1 MIFREMKIKRKLLV
15 EILVTYALLILF
27 LTSAVVGVSLISY
40 FRDGKRWQRER
51 DIDFAVHVGDFIRSH
66 YQRTGTLDG
75 LEEALDRFIERRMRV
90 LKREKRSSS
99 YPKESENFRIPKL
112 IVLNAEKTDIVY
124 QTFPYL
130 EGVTPLCDV
139 FGAEAVSEDT
149 LLACVYV
156 GGMIP
161 GVGNRFSVSPA
172 ARQTVIILISFSG
185 VLIVFSVVL
194 GILFSVRLSR
204 PLKDLIQAFE
214 QAAGNRFSVR
224 LQNRSNNEL
233 GILIDSF
240 NCMMQKLEENEKARR
255 QLTADISHD
264 LRTPLA
270 LITARL
276 EMLKEGV
283 YRPDSEQF
291 DFLIQETDRLSAFI
305 DSWRQISRLEAGSLE
320 PRINTKIE
328 INEFLRNLFES
339 FAPMGAADQLSF
351 EFYPSPQPLFVWG
364 DQESLTRAFGNLI
377 MNAVKFSRS
386 GGLIRLSIR
395 REGNE
400 AVSELYDNG
409 IGIPREKLKY
419 IFDRFYKADDSR
431 NRNREGS
438 GLGLAICKTVVCAHG
453 GTVAVDSKEGE
464 YTVFTIRLP
473 LLEKES
479 NRSH

>member
-1 MIFREMKIKRKLLV
+1 MKIKRKLLV

-75 LEEALDRFIERRMRV
+75 LEEALDRFVERRMRV

-112 IVLNAEKTDIVY
+112 IVLNAEKTDILY

-130 EGVTPLCDV
+130 EGVAPLCDV
-139 FGAEAVSEDT
+139 FGADAVSEDT

-214 QAAGNRFSVR
+214 QAADNRFSVR

-431 NRNREGS
+431 SRNREGS
-438 GLGLAICKTVVCAHG
+438 GLGLAICKTVVFAHG

>member
-40 FRDGKRWQRER
+40 FREGKRWLRER
-51 DIDFAVHVGDFIRSH
+51 DIDFAVHVGDFIRSY
-66 YQRTGTLDG
+66 YQRTGNLDN
-75 LEEALDRFIERRMRV
+75 LDEALDRFIKRRVSVLERGKRLKEVEHFRV
-90 LKREKRSSS
+90 
-99 YPKESENFRIPKL
+99 PKL
-112 IVLNAEKTDIVY
+112 IVLNAEKTDILY

-130 EGVTPLCDV
+130 EGVAPLCDV
-139 FGAEAVSEDT
+139 FGADAVSEDT

-185 VLIVFSVVL
+185 VLIIFSVML
-194 GILFSVRLSR
+194 GILFSVLLSR

-214 QAAGNRFSVR
+214 QAADNRFSVR
-224 LQNRSNNEL
+224 LQNRTNNEL
-233 GILIDSF
+233 GILINSF

-438 GLGLAICKTVVCAHG
+438 GLGLAICKTVVFAHG

>member
-1 MIFREMKIKRKLLV
+1 MKIKRKLLV

-75 LEEALDRFIERRMRV
+75 LEEALDRFVERRMRV

>member
-40 FRDGKRWQRER
+40 FREGKRWLRER
-51 DIDFAVHVGDFIRSH
+51 DIDFAVHVGDFIRSY
-66 YQRTGTLDG
+66 YQRTGNLDN
-75 LEEALDRFIERRMRV
+75 LDEALDRFIKRRVSVLERGKRLKEVEHFRV
-90 LKREKRSSS
+90 
-99 YPKESENFRIPKL
+99 PKL
-112 IVLNAEKTDIVY
+112 IVLNAEKTDILY

-130 EGVTPLCDV
+130 EGVAPLCDV
-139 FGAEAVSEDT
+139 FGADAVSEDT

-185 VLIVFSVVL
+185 VLIIFSVML
-194 GILFSVRLSR
+194 GILFSVLLSR

-214 QAAGNRFSVR
+214 QAADNRFSVR
-224 LQNRSNNEL
+224 LQNRTNNEL
-233 GILIDSF
+233 GILINSF

-320 PRINTKIE
+320 SRINTKIE

-339 FAPMGAADQLSF
+339 FAPMGAADRLSF

-438 GLGLAICKTVVCAHG
+438 GLGLAICKTVVFAHG

>member
-40 FRDGKRWQRER
+40 FREGKRWLRER
-51 DIDFAVHVGDFIRSH
+51 DIDFAVHVGDFIRSY
-66 YQRTGTLDG
+66 YQRTGNLDN
-75 LEEALDRFIERRMRV
+75 LDEALDRFIKRRVSVLERGKRLKEVEHFRV
-90 LKREKRSSS
+90 
-99 YPKESENFRIPKL
+99 PKL
-112 IVLNAEKTDIVY
+112 IVLNAEKTDILY

-130 EGVTPLCDV
+130 EGVAPLCDV
-139 FGAEAVSEDT
+139 FGADAVSEDT

-185 VLIVFSVVL
+185 VLIVFSVML
-194 GILFSVRLSR
+194 GILFSVLLSR

-214 QAAGNRFSVR
+214 QAADNRFSVR
-224 LQNRSNNEL
+224 LQNRTNNEL
-233 GILIDSF
+233 GILINSF

-339 FAPMGAADQLSF
+339 FAPMGAADRLSF

-438 GLGLAICKTVVCAHG
+438 GLGLAICKTVVFAHG

>member
-40 FRDGKRWQRER
+40 FREGKRWQRER
-51 DIDFAVHVGDFIRSH
+51 DIDFAVHVGDFIRSY
-66 YQRTGTLDG
+66 YQRTGNLDN
-75 LEEALDRFIERRMRV
+75 LDEALDRFIKRRVSVLERGERLKEVEHFRV
-90 LKREKRSSS
+90 
-99 YPKESENFRIPKL
+99 PKL
-112 IVLNAEKTDIVY
+112 IVLNAEKTDILY

-130 EGVTPLCDV
+130 EGVAPLCDV
-139 FGAEAVSEDT
+139 FGADAVSEDT

-185 VLIVFSVVL
+185 VLIVFSVML

-214 QAAGNRFSVR
+214 QAADNRFSVR
-224 LQNRSNNEL
+224 LQNRTNNEL
-233 GILIDSF
+233 GILINSF

-339 FAPMGAADQLSF
+339 FAPMGAADRLSF

-386 GGLIRLSIR
+386 RGLIRLSIR

-438 GLGLAICKTVVCAHG
+438 GLGLAICKTVVFAHG

>member
-40 FRDGKRWQRER
+40 FREGKRWQRER
-51 DIDFAVHVGDFIRSH
+51 DIDFAVHVGDFIRSY
-66 YQRTGTLDG
+66 YQRTGNLDN
-75 LEEALDRFIERRMRV
+75 LDEALDRFIKRRVSVLERGKRLKDVEHFRV
-90 LKREKRSSS
+90 
-99 YPKESENFRIPKL
+99 PKL
-112 IVLNAEKTDIVY
+112 IVLNAEKTDILY

-130 EGVTPLCDV
+130 EGVSPLCDV
-139 FGAEAVSEDT
+139 FGADAVSEDT

-185 VLIVFSVVL
+185 VLIIFSVML
-194 GILFSVRLSR
+194 GILFSVLLSR

-214 QAAGNRFSVR
+214 QAADNRFSVR
-224 LQNRSNNEL
+224 LQNRTNNEL
-233 GILIDSF
+233 GILINSF

-320 PRINTKIE
+320 SRINTKIE

-339 FAPMGAADQLSF
+339 FAPMGAADRLSF

-386 GGLIRLSIR
+386 RGLIRLSIR

-438 GLGLAICKTVVCAHG
+438 GLGLAICKTVVFAHG

>member
-75 LEEALDRFIERRMRV
+75 LEEALDRFVERRMRV

-214 QAAGNRFSVR
+214 QAADNRFSVR
-224 LQNRSNNEL
+224 LQNRTNNEL
-233 GILIDSF
+233 GILINSF

-291 DFLIQETDRLSAFI
+291 DFLMQETDRLSAFI

-438 GLGLAICKTVVCAHG
+438 GLGLAICKTVVFAHG

>member
-40 FRDGKRWQRER
+40 FREGKRWQRER
-51 DIDFAVHVGDFIRSH
+51 DIDFAVHVGDFIRSY
-66 YQRTGTLDG
+66 YQRTGNLDN
-75 LEEALDRFIERRMRV
+75 LDEALDRFVKRRVSVLERGKRLKEVEHFRV
-90 LKREKRSSS
+90 
-99 YPKESENFRIPKL
+99 PKL
-112 IVLNAEKTDIVY
+112 IVLNAEKTDILY

-130 EGVTPLCDV
+130 EGVSPLCDV
-139 FGAEAVSEDT
+139 FGADAVSEDT

-172 ARQTVIILISFSG
+172 AQQTVIILISFSG
-185 VLIVFSVVL
+185 VLIIFSVML
-194 GILFSVRLSR
+194 GILFSVLLSR

-214 QAAGNRFSVR
+214 QAADNRFSVR
-224 LQNRSNNEL
+224 LQNRTNNEL
-233 GILIDSF
+233 GILINSF

-339 FAPMGAADQLSF
+339 FAPMGAADRLSF

-386 GGLIRLSIR
+386 RGLIRLSIR

-438 GLGLAICKTVVCAHG
+438 GLGLAICKTVVFAHG

-464 YTVFTIRLP
+464 CTVFTIRLP

>member
-75 LEEALDRFIERRMRV
+75 LEEALDRFVERRMRV

-112 IVLNAEKTDIVY
+112 IVLNAEKTDILY

-130 EGVTPLCDV
+130 EGVAPLCDV
-139 FGAEAVSEDT
+139 FGADAVSEDT

-185 VLIVFSVVL
+185 VLIIFSVVL

-214 QAAGNRFSVR
+214 QAADNRFSVR

-438 GLGLAICKTVVCAHG
+438 GLGLAICKTVVFAHG

>member
-1 MIFREMKIKRKLLV
+1 MKIKRKLLV

-75 LEEALDRFIERRMRV
+75 LEEALDRFVERRMRV

-112 IVLNAEKTDIVY
+112 IVLNAEKTDILY

-130 EGVTPLCDV
+130 EGVAPLCDV
-139 FGAEAVSEDT
+139 FGADAVSEDT

-185 VLIVFSVVL
+185 VLIIFSVVL

-214 QAAGNRFSVR
+214 QAADNRFSVR

-438 GLGLAICKTVVCAHG
+438 GLGLAICKTVVFAHG

>member
-40 FRDGKRWQRER
+40 FREGKRWLRER
-51 DIDFAVHVGDFIRSH
+51 DIDFAVHVGDFIRSY
-66 YQRTGTLDG
+66 YQRTGNLDN
-75 LEEALDRFIERRMRV
+75 LDEALDRFIKRRVSVLERGKRLKEVEHFRV
-90 LKREKRSSS
+90 
-99 YPKESENFRIPKL
+99 PKL
-112 IVLNAEKTDIVY
+112 IVLNAEKTDILY

-130 EGVTPLCDV
+130 EGVAPLCDV
-139 FGAEAVSEDT
+139 FGADAVSEDT

-185 VLIVFSVVL
+185 VLIIFSVML
-194 GILFSVRLSR
+194 GILFSVLLSR

-214 QAAGNRFSVR
+214 QAADNRFSVR
-224 LQNRSNNEL
+224 LQNRTNNEL
-233 GILIDSF
+233 GILINSF

-339 FAPMGAADQLSF
+339 FAPMGAADRLSF

-438 GLGLAICKTVVCAHG
+438 GLGLAICKTVVFAHG

-479 NRSH
+479 YRSH

>member
-1 MIFREMKIKRKLLV
+1 MIFREMKIKRKLLI

-40 FRDGKRWQRER
+40 FREGKRWQRER
-51 DIDFAVHVGDFIRSH
+51 DIDFAVHVGDFIRSY
-66 YQRTGTLDG
+66 YQRTGNLDN
-75 LEEALDRFIERRMRV
+75 LDEALDRFVKRRVSVLERGKRLKEVEHFRV
-90 LKREKRSSS
+90 
-99 YPKESENFRIPKL
+99 PKL
-112 IVLNAEKTDIVY
+112 IVLNAEKTDILY

-130 EGVTPLCDV
+130 EGVSPLCDV
-139 FGAEAVSEDT
+139 FGADAVSEDT

-172 ARQTVIILISFSG
+172 AQQTVIILISFSG
-185 VLIVFSVVL
+185 VLIVFSVML
-194 GILFSVRLSR
+194 GILFSVLLSR

-214 QAAGNRFSVR
+214 QAADNRFSVR
-224 LQNRSNNEL
+224 LQNRTNNEL
-233 GILIDSF
+233 GILINSF

-291 DFLIQETDRLSAFI
+291 DFLMQETDRLSAFI

-320 PRINTKIE
+320 SRINTKIE

-339 FAPMGAADQLSF
+339 FAPMGAADRLSF

-395 REGNE
+395 REGDE

-438 GLGLAICKTVVCAHG
+438 GLGLAICKTVVFAHG

>member
-40 FRDGKRWQRER
+40 FREGKRWQRER
-51 DIDFAVHVGDFIRSH
+51 DIDFAVHVGDFIRSY
-66 YQRTGTLDG
+66 YQRTGNLDN
-75 LEEALDRFIERRMRV
+75 LDEALDRFVKRRVSVLERGKRLKEVEHFRV
-90 LKREKRSSS
+90 
-99 YPKESENFRIPKL
+99 PKL
-112 IVLNAEKTDIVY
+112 IVLNAEKTDILY

-130 EGVTPLCDV
+130 EGVSPLCDV
-139 FGAEAVSEDT
+139 FGADAVSEDT

-185 VLIVFSVVL
+185 VLIVFSVML
-194 GILFSVRLSR
+194 GILFSVLLSR

-214 QAAGNRFSVR
+214 QAADNRFSVR
-224 LQNRSNNEL
+224 LQNRTNNEL
-233 GILIDSF
+233 GILINSF

-291 DFLIQETDRLSAFI
+291 DFLMQETDRLSAFI

-320 PRINTKIE
+320 SRINTKIE

-339 FAPMGAADQLSF
+339 FAPMGAVDRLSF

-438 GLGLAICKTVVCAHG
+438 GLGLAICKAVVFAHG

>member
-40 FRDGKRWQRER
+40 FREGKRWQRER
-51 DIDFAVHVGDFIRSH
+51 DIDFAVHVGDFIRSY
-66 YQRTGTLDG
+66 YQRTGNLDN
-75 LEEALDRFIERRMRV
+75 LDEALDRFVKRRVSVLERGKRLKEVEHFRV
-90 LKREKRSSS
+90 
-99 YPKESENFRIPKL
+99 PKL
-112 IVLNAEKTDIVY
+112 IVLNAEKTDILY

-130 EGVTPLCDV
+130 EGVSPLCDV
-139 FGAEAVSEDT
+139 FGADAVSEDT

-185 VLIVFSVVL
+185 MLIIFSVML
-194 GILFSVRLSR
+194 GILFSVLLSR

-214 QAAGNRFSVR
+214 QAADNRFSVR
-224 LQNRSNNEL
+224 LQNRTNNEL
-233 GILIDSF
+233 GILINSF

-339 FAPMGAADQLSF
+339 FAPMGAADRLSF

-438 GLGLAICKTVVCAHG
+438 GLGLAICKTVVFAHG

>member
-40 FRDGKRWQRER
+40 FREGKRWQRER
-51 DIDFAVHVGDFIRSH
+51 DIDFAVHVGDFIRSY
-66 YQRTGTLDG
+66 YQRTGNLDN
-75 LEEALDRFIERRMRV
+75 LDEALDRFIKRRVSVLERGERLKEVEHFRV
-90 LKREKRSSS
+90 
-99 YPKESENFRIPKL
+99 PKL
-112 IVLNAEKTDIVY
+112 IVLNAEKTDILY

-130 EGVTPLCDV
+130 EGVAPLCDV
-139 FGAEAVSEDT
+139 FGADAVSEDT

-185 VLIVFSVVL
+185 VLIIFSVML
-194 GILFSVRLSR
+194 GILFSVLLSR

-214 QAAGNRFSVR
+214 QAADNRFSVR
-224 LQNRSNNEL
+224 LQNRTNNEL
-233 GILIDSF
+233 GILINSF

-320 PRINTKIE
+320 SRINTKIE

-386 GGLIRLSIR
+386 RGLIRLSIR

-438 GLGLAICKTVVCAHG
+438 GLGLAICKTVVFAHG

>member
-1 MIFREMKIKRKLLV
+1 MKIKRKLLI
-15 EILVTYALLILF
+15 EILVTYALLVLF

-112 IVLNAEKTDIVY
+112 IVLNAEKTGILY

-130 EGVTPLCDV
+130 EGVAPLCDV
-139 FGAEAVSEDT
+139 FGAEAVSDDT
-149 LLACVYV
+149 PLACVYA

-172 ARQTVIILISFSG
+172 ARRTVIILISFSG

-214 QAAGNRFSVR
+214 QAADNRFSVR

-386 GGLIRLSIR
+386 RGLIRLSIR

-431 NRNREGS
+431 NRNRAGS
-438 GLGLAICKTVVCAHG
+438 GLGLAICKTVVFAHG

>member
-1 MIFREMKIKRKLLV
+1 MKIKRKLLV

-66 YQRTGTLDG
+66 
-75 LEEALDRFIERRMRV
+75 
-90 LKREKRSSS
+90 RSSS

-112 IVLNAEKTDIVY
+112 IVLNAEKTDILY

-130 EGVTPLCDV
+130 EGVAPLCDV
-139 FGAEAVSEDT
+139 FGADAVSEDT

-214 QAAGNRFSVR
+214 QAADNRFSVR

-438 GLGLAICKTVVCAHG
+438 GLGLAICKTVVFAHG

>member
-40 FRDGKRWQRER
+40 FREGKRWLRER
-51 DIDFAVHVGDFIRSH
+51 DIDFAVHVGDFIRSY
-66 YQRTGTLDG
+66 YQRTGNLDN
-75 LEEALDRFIERRMRV
+75 LDEALDRFIKRRVSVLERGKRLKEVEHFRV
-90 LKREKRSSS
+90 
-99 YPKESENFRIPKL
+99 PKL
-112 IVLNAEKTDIVY
+112 IVLNAEKTDILY

-130 EGVTPLCDV
+130 EGVAPLCDV
-139 FGAEAVSEDT
+139 FGADAVSEDT

-185 VLIVFSVVL
+185 VLIIFSVML
-194 GILFSVRLSR
+194 GILFSVLLSR

-214 QAAGNRFSVR
+214 QAADNRFSVR
-224 LQNRSNNEL
+224 LQNRTNNEL
-233 GILIDSF
+233 GILINSF

-339 FAPMGAADQLSF
+339 FAPMGAADRLSF

>member
-75 LEEALDRFIERRMRV
+75 LEEALDRFVERRMRV

-214 QAAGNRFSVR
+214 QAADNRFSVR
-224 LQNRSNNEL
+224 LQNRTNNEL
-233 GILIDSF
+233 GILINSF

>member
-40 FRDGKRWQRER
+40 FREGKRWLRER
-51 DIDFAVHVGDFIRSH
+51 DIDFAVHVGDFIRSY
-66 YQRTGTLDG
+66 YQRTGNLDN
-75 LEEALDRFIERRMRV
+75 LDEALDRFIKRRVSVLERGKRLKEVEHFRV
-90 LKREKRSSS
+90 
-99 YPKESENFRIPKL
+99 PKL
-112 IVLNAEKTDIVY
+112 IVLNAEKTDILY

-130 EGVTPLCDV
+130 EGVAPLCDV
-139 FGAEAVSEDT
+139 FGADAVSEDT

-185 VLIVFSVVL
+185 VLIVFSVML
-194 GILFSVRLSR
+194 GILFSVLLSR

-214 QAAGNRFSVR
+214 QAADNRFSVR
-224 LQNRSNNEL
+224 LQNRTNNEL
-233 GILIDSF
+233 GILINSF

-339 FAPMGAADQLSF
+339 FAPMGAADRLSF

-431 NRNREGS
+431 NRNRAGS
-438 GLGLAICKTVVCAHG
+438 GLGLAICKTVVFAHG

>member
-75 LEEALDRFIERRMRV
+75 LEEALDRFVERRMRV

-112 IVLNAEKTDIVY
+112 IVLNAEKTDILY

-130 EGVTPLCDV
+130 EGVAPLCDV
-139 FGAEAVSEDT
+139 FGADAVSEDT

-214 QAAGNRFSVR
+214 QAADNRFSVR

-431 NRNREGS
+431 SRNREGS
-438 GLGLAICKTVVCAHG
+438 GLGLAICKTVVFAHG

>member
-40 FRDGKRWQRER
+40 FREGKRWLRER
-51 DIDFAVHVGDFIRSH
+51 DIDFAVHVGDFIRSY
-66 YQRTGTLDG
+66 YQRTGNLDN
-75 LEEALDRFIERRMRV
+75 LDEALDRFIKRRVSVLERGKRLKEVEHFRV
-90 LKREKRSSS
+90 
-99 YPKESENFRIPKL
+99 PKL
-112 IVLNAEKTDIVY
+112 IVLNAEKTDILY

-130 EGVTPLCDV
+130 EGVAPLCDV
-139 FGAEAVSEDT
+139 FGADAVSEDT

-172 ARQTVIILISFSG
+172 ARRTVIILISFSG
-185 VLIVFSVVL
+185 VLIVFSVML
-194 GILFSVRLSR
+194 GILFSVLLSR

-214 QAAGNRFSVR
+214 QAADNRFSVR
-224 LQNRSNNEL
+224 LQNRTNNEL
-233 GILIDSF
+233 GILINSF

-339 FAPMGAADQLSF
+339 FAPMGAADRLSF

>member
-1 MIFREMKIKRKLLV
+1 MKIKRKLLV

-40 FRDGKRWQRER
+40 FREGKRWLRER
-51 DIDFAVHVGDFIRSH
+51 DIDFAVHVGDFIRSY
-66 YQRTGTLDG
+66 YQRTGNLDN
-75 LEEALDRFIERRMRV
+75 LDEALDRFIKRRVSVLERGKRLKEVEHFRV
-90 LKREKRSSS
+90 
-99 YPKESENFRIPKL
+99 PKL
-112 IVLNAEKTDIVY
+112 IVLNAEKTDILY

-130 EGVTPLCDV
+130 EGVAPLCDV
-139 FGAEAVSEDT
+139 FGADAVSEDT

-185 VLIVFSVVL
+185 VLIIFSVML
-194 GILFSVRLSR
+194 GILFSVLLSR

-214 QAAGNRFSVR
+214 QAADNRFSVR
-224 LQNRSNNEL
+224 LQNRTNNEL
-233 GILIDSF
+233 GILINSF

-438 GLGLAICKTVVCAHG
+438 GLGLAICKTVVFAHG

>member
-40 FRDGKRWQRER
+40 FREGKRWLRER
-51 DIDFAVHVGDFIRSH
+51 DIDFAVHVGDFIRSY
-66 YQRTGTLDG
+66 YQRTGNLDN
-75 LEEALDRFIERRMRV
+75 LDEALDRFIKRRVSVLERGKRLKEVEHFRV
-90 LKREKRSSS
+90 
-99 YPKESENFRIPKL
+99 PKL
-112 IVLNAEKTDIVY
+112 IVLNAEKTDILY

-130 EGVTPLCDV
+130 EGVSPLCDV
-139 FGAEAVSEDT
+139 FGADAVSEDT

-185 VLIVFSVVL
+185 VLIIFSVML
-194 GILFSVRLSR
+194 GILFSVLLSR

-214 QAAGNRFSVR
+214 QAADNRFSVR
-224 LQNRSNNEL
+224 LQNRTNNEL
-233 GILIDSF
+233 GILINSF

-438 GLGLAICKTVVCAHG
+438 GLGLAICKTVVFAHG

>member
-40 FRDGKRWQRER
+40 FREGKRWLRER
-51 DIDFAVHVGDFIRSH
+51 DIDFAVHVGDFIRSY
-66 YQRTGTLDG
+66 YQRTGNLDN
-75 LEEALDRFIERRMRV
+75 LDEALDRFIKRRVSVLERGKRLKEVEHFRV
-90 LKREKRSSS
+90 
-99 YPKESENFRIPKL
+99 PKL
-112 IVLNAEKTDIVY
+112 IVLNAEKTDILY

-130 EGVTPLCDV
+130 EGVAPLCDV
-139 FGAEAVSEDT
+139 FGADAVSEDT

-185 VLIVFSVVL
+185 VLIIFSVVL

-214 QAAGNRFSVR
+214 QAADNRFSVR

-386 GGLIRLSIR
+386 RGLIRLSIR

-400 AVSELYDNG
+400 AVAELYDNG

-438 GLGLAICKTVVCAHG
+438 GLGLAICKTVVFAHG

>member
-1 MIFREMKIKRKLLV
+1 M
-15 EILVTYALLILF
+15 
-27 LTSAVVGVSLISY
+27 
-40 FRDGKRWQRER
+40 
-51 DIDFAVHVGDFIRSH
+51 
-66 YQRTGTLDG
+66 
-75 LEEALDRFIERRMRV
+75 EEALDRFIERRMRV

-214 QAAGNRFSVR
+214 QAADNRFSVR
-224 LQNRSNNEL
+224 LQNRTNNEL
-233 GILIDSF
+233 GILINSF

-438 GLGLAICKTVVCAHG
+438 GLGLAICKTVVFAHG

>member
-40 FRDGKRWQRER
+40 FREGKRWLRER
-51 DIDFAVHVGDFIRSH
+51 DIDFAVHVGDFIRSY
-66 YQRTGTLDG
+66 YQRTGNLDN
-75 LEEALDRFIERRMRV
+75 LDEALDRFIKRRVSVLERGKRLKEVEHFRV
-90 LKREKRSSS
+90 
-99 YPKESENFRIPKL
+99 PKL
-112 IVLNAEKTDIVY
+112 IVLNAEKTDILY

-130 EGVTPLCDV
+130 EGVAPLCDV
-139 FGAEAVSEDT
+139 FGADAVSEDT

-185 VLIVFSVVL
+185 VLIIFSVML
-194 GILFSVRLSR
+194 GILFSVLLSR

-214 QAAGNRFSVR
+214 QAADNRFSVR
-224 LQNRSNNEL
+224 LQNRTNNEL
-233 GILIDSF
+233 GILINSF

-386 GGLIRLSIR
+386 RGLIRLSIR

-438 GLGLAICKTVVCAHG
+438 GLGLAICKTVVFAHG

>member
-1 MIFREMKIKRKLLV
+1 MKIKRKLLV

-40 FRDGKRWQRER
+40 FREGKRWLRER
-51 DIDFAVHVGDFIRSH
+51 DIDFAVHVGDFIRSY
-66 YQRTGTLDG
+66 YQRTGNLDN
-75 LEEALDRFIERRMRV
+75 LDEALDRFIKRRVSVLERGKRLKEVEHFRV
-90 LKREKRSSS
+90 
-99 YPKESENFRIPKL
+99 PKL
-112 IVLNAEKTDIVY
+112 IVLNAEKTDILY

-130 EGVTPLCDV
+130 EGVAPLCDV
-139 FGAEAVSEDT
+139 FGADAVSEDT

-185 VLIVFSVVL
+185 VLIIFSVVL

-214 QAAGNRFSVR
+214 QAADNRFSVR

-386 GGLIRLSIR
+386 RGLIRLSIR

-400 AVSELYDNG
+400 AVAELYDNG

-438 GLGLAICKTVVCAHG
+438 GLGLAICKTVVFAHG

>member
-40 FRDGKRWQRER
+40 FREGKRWLRER
-51 DIDFAVHVGDFIRSH
+51 DIDFAVHVGDFIRSY
-66 YQRTGTLDG
+66 YQRTGNLDN
-75 LEEALDRFIERRMRV
+75 LDEALDRFIKRRVSVLERGKRLKEVEHFRV
-90 LKREKRSSS
+90 
-99 YPKESENFRIPKL
+99 PKL
-112 IVLNAEKTDIVY
+112 IVLNAEKTDILY

-130 EGVTPLCDV
+130 EGVAPLCDV
-139 FGAEAVSEDT
+139 FGADAVSEDT

-185 VLIVFSVVL
+185 VLIVFSVML
-194 GILFSVRLSR
+194 GILFSVLLSR

-214 QAAGNRFSVR
+214 QAADNRFSVR
-224 LQNRSNNEL
+224 LQNRTNNEL
-233 GILIDSF
+233 GILINSF

-395 REGNE
+395 REGDE

-438 GLGLAICKTVVCAHG
+438 GLGLAICKTVVFAHG

>member
-40 FRDGKRWQRER
+40 FREGKRWQRER
-51 DIDFAVHVGDFIRSH
+51 DIDFAVHVGDFIRSY
-66 YQRTGTLDG
+66 YQRTGNLDN
-75 LEEALDRFIERRMRV
+75 LDEALDRFIKRRVSVLERGKRLKDVEHFRV
-90 LKREKRSSS
+90 
-99 YPKESENFRIPKL
+99 PKL
-112 IVLNAEKTDIVY
+112 IVLNAEKTDILY

-130 EGVTPLCDV
+130 EGVSPLCDV
-139 FGAEAVSEDT
+139 FGADAVSEDT

-185 VLIVFSVVL
+185 VLIIFSVML
-194 GILFSVRLSR
+194 GILFSVLLSR

-214 QAAGNRFSVR
+214 QAADNRFSVR
-224 LQNRSNNEL
+224 LQNRTNNEL
-233 GILIDSF
+233 GILINSF

-339 FAPMGAADQLSF
+339 FAPMGAADRLSF

-386 GGLIRLSIR
+386 RGLIRLSIR

-438 GLGLAICKTVVCAHG
+438 GLGLAICKTVVFAHG

-464 YTVFTIRLP
+464 CTVFTIRLP

>member
-40 FRDGKRWQRER
+40 FREGKRWQRER

>member
-1 MIFREMKIKRKLLV
+1 
-15 EILVTYALLILF
+15 
-27 LTSAVVGVSLISY
+27 
-40 FRDGKRWQRER
+40 
-51 DIDFAVHVGDFIRSH
+51 
-66 YQRTGTLDG
+66 
-75 LEEALDRFIERRMRV
+75 
-90 LKREKRSSS
+90 
-99 YPKESENFRIPKL
+99 
-112 IVLNAEKTDIVY
+112 
-124 QTFPYL
+124 
-130 EGVTPLCDV
+130 
-139 FGAEAVSEDT
+139 
-149 LLACVYV
+149 
-156 GGMIP
+156 MIP

-172 ARQTVIILISFSG
+172 ARRTVIILISFSG

-291 DFLIQETDRLSAFI
+291 DFLMRETDRLSAFI

-320 PRINTKIE
+320 LRINTKIE

-438 GLGLAICKTVVCAHG
+438 GLGLAICKTVVFAHG

>member
-40 FRDGKRWQRER
+40 FREGKRWLRER
-51 DIDFAVHVGDFIRSH
+51 DIDFAVHVGDFIRSY
-66 YQRTGTLDG
+66 YQRTGNLDN
-75 LEEALDRFIERRMRV
+75 LDEALDRFIKRRVSVLERGKRLKEVEHFRV
-90 LKREKRSSS
+90 
-99 YPKESENFRIPKL
+99 PKL
-112 IVLNAEKTDIVY
+112 IVLNAEKTDILY

-130 EGVTPLCDV
+130 EGVAPLCDV
-139 FGAEAVSEDT
+139 FGADAVSEDT

-185 VLIVFSVVL
+185 VLIIFSVML
-194 GILFSVRLSR
+194 GILFSVLLSR

-214 QAAGNRFSVR
+214 QAADNRFSVR
-224 LQNRSNNEL
+224 LQNRTNNEL
-233 GILIDSF
+233 GILINSF

-339 FAPMGAADQLSF
+339 FAPMGAADRLSF

-438 GLGLAICKTVVCAHG
+438 GLGLAICKTVVFAHG

>member
-40 FRDGKRWQRER
+40 FREGKRWQRER
-51 DIDFAVHVGDFIRSH
+51 DIDFAVHVGDFIRSY
-66 YQRTGTLDG
+66 YQRTGNLDN
-75 LEEALDRFIERRMRV
+75 LDEALDRFVKRRVSVLERGKRLKEVEHFRV
-90 LKREKRSSS
+90 
-99 YPKESENFRIPKL
+99 PKL
-112 IVLNAEKTDIVY
+112 IVLNAEKTDILY

-130 EGVTPLCDV
+130 EGVSPLCDV
-139 FGAEAVSEDT
+139 FGADAVSEDT

-172 ARQTVIILISFSG
+172 AQQTVIILISFSG
-185 VLIVFSVVL
+185 VLIIFSVML
-194 GILFSVRLSR
+194 GILFSVLLSR

-214 QAAGNRFSVR
+214 QAADNRFSVR
-224 LQNRSNNEL
+224 LQNRTNNEL
-233 GILIDSF
+233 GILINSF

-339 FAPMGAADQLSF
+339 FAPMGAADRLSF

-386 GGLIRLSIR
+386 RGLIRLSIR

-438 GLGLAICKTVVCAHG
+438 GLGLAICKTVVFAHG

>member
-40 FRDGKRWQRER
+40 FREGKRWQRER

-75 LEEALDRFIERRMRV
+75 LEEALDRFIKRRVSVLERGKRLKEVEHFRV
-90 LKREKRSSS
+90 
-99 YPKESENFRIPKL
+99 PKL
-112 IVLNAEKTDIVY
+112 IVLNAKKTDILY

-130 EGVTPLCDV
+130 EGVAPLCDV
-139 FGAEAVSEDT
+139 FGADAVSEDT

-214 QAAGNRFSVR
+214 QAADNRFSVR

-438 GLGLAICKTVVCAHG
+438 GLGLAICKTVVFAHG

>member
-40 FRDGKRWQRER
+40 FREGKRWQRER

-214 QAAGNRFSVR
+214 QAADNRFSVR
-224 LQNRSNNEL
+224 LQNRTNNEL
-233 GILIDSF
+233 GILINSF

-438 GLGLAICKTVVCAHG
+438 GLGLAICKTVVFAHG

>member
-40 FRDGKRWQRER
+40 FREGKRWQRER

-112 IVLNAEKTDIVY
+112 IVLNAEKTDILY

-130 EGVTPLCDV
+130 EGVPPLCDV
-139 FGAEAVSEDT
+139 FGAEAVSDDT
-149 LLACVYV
+149 PLACVYA

-161 GVGNRFSVSPA
+161 GVGNRFSVSPT

-438 GLGLAICKTVVCAHG
+438 GLGLAICKTVVFAHG